1 MRCTHYM
8 KEKIVSKAIMYMTL
22 YNKPMTEAIEEAKKN
37 LEAYLGDSVV
47 ITMHDMASI
56 HNKIAMYSTTVKR

>member
-8 KEKIVSKAIMYMTL
+8 KEKIVNKAIMYMTL

-37 LEAYLGDSVV
+37 LETYLGDSVE
-47 ITMHDMASI
+47 ITAHDMASI
-56 HNKIAMYSTTVKR
+56 HNKIAMYSTIVKR

>member
-8 KEKIVSKAIMYMTL
+8 KEKIVSKAIMYMSL
-22 YNKPMTEAIEEAKKN
+22 YNKPMTEAVEEARKN
-37 LEAYLGDSVV
+37 LEKYLGDSVEL
-47 ITMHDMASI
+47 TAHDMASI